1 VVSVQLRFQ
10 SSRKRRWTKAI
21 GVILSAVI
29 VVLAG
34 WFLWPAYTPQIR
46 DAQGQRVPNSIAS
59 LERVTLGGVS
69 QSILIR
75 GWNQNNPILLMLH
88 GGPGMPQMYLA
99 YRFQRELEKNFVV
112 VQWDRRGAG
121 KSYSGQVPPQSLTVD
136 QLVNDTHQLVA
147 LLRDRFHQPKIF
159 LAGHSWGTYLGMLVV
174 QRYPDLFYAYV
185 GMGQMTDSE
194 QGRKLRHE
202 FLLRHAHETGNQ
214 RALRDLEEGS
224 GSDEKWLFQFGGE
237 LRHATSWWTLLALGL
252 RAPEYTAAD
261 AFRIPAGLRLYSQ
274 HMDYNGHGELVRE
287 VSAVQVPVYFF
298 LGRYDYNTPSELAAA
313 YLQTLSAPSKKL
325 VWFEESAHFPFLEEP
340 AKFAAEMTHV
350 LADIQASS
358 PKSQ

>member
-1 VVSVQLRFQ
+1 VTRYLAKISAR
-10 SSRKRRWTKAI
+10 
-21 GVILSAVI
+21 IL
-29 VVLAG
+29 LALLVTVAA

-46 DAQGQRVPNSIAS
+46 DPQGQVVPGSIAS
-59 LERVTLGGVS
+59 LERVTLGGVP
-69 QSILIR
+69 QAILIR
-75 GWNQNNPILLMLH
+75 GWNRNNPILLMLH

-112 VQWDRRGAG
+112 VQWDRRGTG
-121 KSYSGQVPPQSLTVD
+121 KSYSGQVPPQSLNVE
-136 QLVNDTHQLVA
+136 QLVEDTHQLIG
-147 LLRDRFHQPKIF
+147 LLRDRFHQPKVFI
-159 LAGHSWGTYLGMLVV
+159 AGHSWGTYLGMLVV

-194 QGRKLRHE
+194 RARKLRHD
-202 FLLRHAHETGNQ
+202 FLLQHARDTGNQ
-214 RALRDLEEGS
+214 QALHDLEGGS

-274 HMDYNGHGELVRE
+274 HMDYSGHGQLVQE
-287 VSAVQVPVYFF
+287 VSVVQVPVYFF
-298 LGRYDYNTPSELAAA
+298 LGRHDYNEPSELAAA
-313 YLQTLSAPSKKL
+313 YLQTLRAPSKKL

-340 AKFAAEMTHV
+340 AKFAAEMNQV
-350 LADIQASS
+350 LADIPSS
-358 PKSQ
+358 RPHPQ

>member
-1 VVSVQLRFQ
+1 MPGRLFKISVRIFVALLF
-10 SSRKRRWTKAI
+10 
-21 GVILSAVI
+21 
-29 VVLAG
+29 VLAV

-46 DAQGQRVPNSIAS
+46 DAQGQVVPGSIAS
-59 LERVTLGGVS
+59 LEQVTLGGVP

-75 GWNQNNPILLMLH
+75 GWNRNNPILLMLH

-99 YRFQRELEKNFVV
+99 YRFQRELEKDFVV

-121 KSYSGQVPPQSLTVD
+121 KSYSRQVPPQSLKVE
-136 QLVNDTHQLVA
+136 QLISDTHQLVE
-147 LLRDRFHQPKIF
+147 LLRDRFHQPKVF
-159 LAGHSWGTYLGMLVV
+159 VAGHSWGTYLGMLAV

-194 QGRKLRHE
+194 QARKVRHD
-202 FLLRHAHETGNQ
+202 FLLQRARETRNQ
-214 RALRDLEEGS
+214 EALRDLES

-237 LRHATSWWTLLALGL
+237 LRNATGWWTLLAMGL

-261 AFRIPAGLRLYSQ
+261 AFRIPAGLRLYAQ
-274 HMDYNGHGELVRE
+274 HMDASGHGELVHE

-298 LGRYDYNTPSELAAA
+298 LGRHDYNTPSELAVT
-313 YLQTLSAPSKKL
+313 YLETLRAPRKKV

-340 AKFAAEMTHV
+340 GKFAAEMRQVVSETS
-350 LADIQASS
+350 ATGA
-358 PKSQ
+358 P